1 MQAFDG
7 LDMARPFFAL
17 MRQASLPGERALSLF
32 PVAVLHVSGM
42 HGGAGHYAKG
52 IDRDVT
58 LAALHGP
65 FRIKAARHA
74 FSVVLTNWLSAM
86 PAEGLSLALVHF
98 LRSYDHQV
106 ADGAQKAVGP
116 PSVEVF
122 LDGGE
127 AL

>member
-1 MQAFDG
+1 
-7 LDMARPFFAL
+7 
-17 MRQASLPGERALSLF
+17 
-32 PVAVLHVSGM
+32 
-42 HGGAGHYAKG
+42 
-52 IDRDVT
+52 
-58 LAALHGP
+58 
-65 FRIKAARHA
+65 
-74 FSVVLTNWLSAM
+74 M

-98 LRSYDHQV
+98 LRSHDHQV

>member
-1 MQAFDG
+1 MMTG
-7 LDMARPFFAL
+7 PFFAL

-42 HGGAGHYAKG
+42 HGGASHYAKG

-58 LAALHGP
+58 LHGL

-98 LRSYDHQV
+98 LRSHDHQV